1 MGVSLPLIGVPVLGP
16 GHHQAAETSGS
27 PGRSGCIRPSCWC
40 CCPFPRGAAE
50 RSCGGGGDTCLCLM
64 RAGTFTK
71 GLWAT
76 CCLPLSA
83 EEAAGGELLRSRGP
97 GQGSA
102 LSAGPPSAPWGRGSA
117 FWGTWDWGRAF
128 MDGPASSGCLLV
140 CLGWL
145 WTTPAVWALVTLR
158 SVMVCWGHR
167 MAPTPALQP
176 GLGRPQGSLSPEEG
190 QVVCTVSP
198 SVYTMS

>member
-1 MGVSLPLIGVPVLGP
+1 MTGVPVLGP
-16 GHHQAAETSGS
+16 GHHQAAETSGNPS
-27 PGRSGCIRPSCWC
+27 RSGCIRPSCWR

-50 RSCGGGGDTCLCLM
+50 RSCGGGGDTCLLDESWDLYQ
-64 RAGTFTK
+64 GSL
-71 GLWAT
+71 GQL
-76 CCLPLSA
+76 LPPD
-83 EEAAGGELLRSRGP
+83 ECGGGSGGQLLRSGGP

-117 FWGTWDWGRAF
+117 FGGTWDWGRAF

-158 SVMVCWGHR
+158 SVTVCWGHC

-190 QVVCTVSP
+190 QVVCAVSP